1 MPSNS
6 SQFPGR
12 QEKNIHDIND
22 ARAARKAEIERR
34 CAALTPPLDPRVLMH
49 MESFQAAMQITQPM
63 TDSAWEILRPRLL
76 AQRHTA
82 EKQERENR
90 PYEDPHREDNRK
102 SPEEALDSSDKNW
115 EAYQIPVRDQI
126 GAIADAYVADK
137 WARGKQITKE
147 TAPQFAAD
155 VLSHVRE
162 KFYEQIDMQDRA
174 ARAAGRP
181 IRLDRPGEPPSRT
194 LILENMK
201 WIHDNK
207 IKPRTD
213 RFQSELFLCA
223 GCPGNF
229 KFYGFEGVVQ
239 HYAAKHTSSLSQGN
253 SVVHW
258 RAEWPQQPVFNPDPG
273 TAKAA
278 FYKIPTPTA
287 NTLPNPPPREKYQQE
302 PHQGYSHPQS
312 GHGTPAQYGPPP
324 YQPPQSM
331 HPGDRGFRPT
341 QANAYYPNHEFSQP
355 VDHSFGSQPPAPTN
369 GFMPPPPNYGPPP
382 PGPYGHADYNPGYP
396 PPAYSGPPP
405 APYYPPPNHYPSQ
418 AVPQHGLPQYGSHGA
433 IPNSYYQPPV
443 SQAQYPPSFPQQ
455 VRHHLGPGRNPQPI
469 PHTQDMDLYKRQL
482 DEMARHAREVWFAT
496 ASIKD
501 MPQSVRIS
509 VVIHHTASRYA
520 AAFNAEPTLAMFQD
534 GLNNN
539 ARMRPV
545 RSLNGL
551 GCNACV
557 IERREAELGHRP
569 AMPAGIGDRRLFTLP
584 LLLNH
589 FRSQHVE
596 PALASGN
603 PIGPDWKREMIE
615 LPDMRVVGDLIDAVG
630 MDDAKLGLLAAV
642 FPTAFPS
649 PLPRVGS
656 SSTSGPIP
664 NFAGDPS
671 DATRS
676 GHSVGN
682 QYRDVQTARQ
692 GSNIS
697 QFPSEQQQGAVQ
709 NMIHSA
715 TMETPR
721 EDEYDPHRPANLQTI
736 IKSEP
741 NSARFG
747 QRRSDEFAPDPLQ
760 ELSRNLGSYQEEYHK
775 SHSSLAAKDSD
786 IHQLNSTPRLSST
799 SPNQAAE
806 RFLQE
811 LPIKKEADH
820 TDSATA
826 SSSWP
831 VGERTT
837 QRRIPIAQEV
847 EGHDI
852 MQALDRT
859 KVNDHAQSYSPRT
872 VLNDGHQDEEY
883 RPPSRI
889 EAPSIV
895 AKPNSVSPQRSV
907 FYQHEKEPNHRRE
920 PTEVRYVQDV
930 YRRKDSPPL
939 GVRSTVF
946 RSRSR
951 SPRTGYAVERP
962 IVDARPQDDVRQDS
976 YYRVVS
982 PPLREDSRSQRLVRY
997 EYDPTDRYTYVED
1010 RPPSEFPYRQQVQYI
1025 PVEVERH
1032 GPAEHGRYVYAQ
1044 PVESRPRQTEYVRY
1058 EGGYQDGS
1066 VYERNGQLY
1075 RTQPAQDPS
1084 VYPRA
1089 YRY

>member
-1 MPSNS
+1 MPSIITQPQNRLERS
-6 SQFPGR
+6 
-12 QEKNIHDIND
+12 IHDISD
-22 ARAARKAEIERR
+22 ARVARKAEIERR
-34 CAALTPPLDPRVLMH
+34 CAALSPPLDPRVLMH

-76 AQRHTA
+76 AQRSTA

-90 PYEDPHREDNRK
+90 PYDDNPHSENIHQT
-102 SPEEALDSSDKNW
+102 PEEATDPSDRDW

-137 WARGKQITKE
+137 WARGKRITKE
-147 TAPQFAAD
+147 TAPQFAAE

-162 KFYEQIDMQDRA
+162 RFYEQVSSQDRA
-174 ARAAGRP
+174 ARAAGLP

-207 IKPRTD
+207 VKPRTD

-258 RAEWPQQPVFNPDPG
+258 RAEWPQQPVYNPDPG

-278 FYKIPTPTA
+278 FYKIPTPAT
-287 NTLPNPPPREKYQQE
+287 TSLPNPPPREKYQQE
-302 PHQGYSHPQS
+302 SHQAYGHPPP
-312 GHGTPAQYGPPP
+312 GHGTPVHHGVPP
-324 YQPPQSM
+324 YQPPPST
-331 HPGDRGFRPT
+331 HPGDRGFHLT
-341 QANAYYPNHEFSQP
+341 QANNYFPNHDLMQP
-355 VDHSFGSQPPAPTN
+355 VEHGFSGQLPPPIN
-369 GFMPPPPNYGPPP
+369 GIMPPPPNYGPPP
-382 PGPYGHADYNPGYP
+382 PGPYGHADYNLGYP

-405 APYYPPPNHYPSQ
+405 TPYYPPPHQYPPHP
-418 AVPQHGLPQYGSHGA
+418 VPQHGPPQYRSHGA
-433 IPNSYYQPPV
+433 NPNGYYPPPV
-443 SQAQYPPSFPQQ
+443 SQAQYPSSFPQQ
-455 VRHHLGPGRNPQPI
+455 ARHQLGPGRNPQPI

-482 DEMARHAREVWFAT
+482 DEMAKHAREVWFAT

-520 AAFNAEPTLAMFQD
+520 TAFGSEPTLAMFQD

-539 ARMRPV
+539 AKMRPV

-557 IERREAELGHRP
+557 IQRREAELGHRP

-596 PALASGN
+596 PALASGS
-603 PIGPDWKREMIE
+603 PVSPDWKREMIE
-615 LPDMRVVGDLIDAVG
+615 LPDIRVVGDLIDAIG
-630 MDDAKLGLLAAV
+630 IDDAKLGLLAAV
-642 FPTAFPS
+642 FPNAFPS

-656 SSTSGPIP
+656 SITSGPVP
-664 NFAGDPS
+664 NFPEDLGDG
-671 DATRS
+671 TRP
-676 GHSVGN
+676 GLALGN
-682 QYRDVQTARQ
+682 QFRNAQNVRQ
-692 GSNIS
+692 GNTVS
-697 QFPSEQQQGAVQ
+697 QFAGEQQQ
-709 NMIHSA
+709 S
-715 TMETPR
+715 TDPPR

-741 NSARFG
+741 NSARLG
-747 QRRSDEFAPDPLQ
+747 KRISDEFVPDPLQ

-775 SHSSLAAKDSD
+775 SHSSLTAKDSD
-786 IHQLNSTPRLSST
+786 LHQPSTTARLSST
-799 SPNQAAE
+799 SPAQAAE

-811 LPIKKEADH
+811 LPIKELNH
-820 TDSATA
+820 TNSHTA
-826 SSSWP
+826 SSPWQNDELAMQRRLP
-831 VGERTT
+831 TT
-837 QRRIPIAQEV
+837 QDGD
-847 EGHDI
+847 GHDI
-852 MQALDRT
+852 VQVLDRSPT
-859 KVNDHAQSYSPRT
+859 NANRHAPSYSPRT
-872 VLNDGHQDEEY
+872 ILNDGQQDDEY

-889 EAPSIV
+889 EAPSIAV
-895 AKPNSVSPQRSV
+895 RPDSVSSQRSV
-907 FYQHEKEPNHRRE
+907 LYQREQEPTYRRE
-920 PTEVRYVQDV
+920 TTEVRYVQDV
-930 YRRKDSPPL
+930 YRNKNSPPL
-939 GVRSTVF
+939 AVRASIF

-951 SPRTGYAVERP
+951 SPRSGYAVERA
-962 IVDARPQDDVRQDS
+962 IVEGRPQDDVRQDS
-976 YYRVVS
+976 YYRVLS
-982 PPLREDSRSQRLVRY
+982 PPPREDSRSQRLVRY
-997 EYDPTDRYTYVED
+997 EYGPAERYAYVED
-1010 RPPSEFPYRQQVQYI
+1010 RPHPEPPYRQEVQYI
-1025 PVEVERH
+1025 PVEVDRH
-1032 GPAEHGRYVYAQ
+1032 GPAEQGRYVYAQ
-1044 PVESRPRQTEYVRY
+1044 PVESRPRQPEYVRY

-1066 VYERNGQLY
+1066 VYEHNGQLY
-1075 RTQPAQDPS
+1075 RTQSAQDLS
-1084 VYPRA
+1084 AYPRA